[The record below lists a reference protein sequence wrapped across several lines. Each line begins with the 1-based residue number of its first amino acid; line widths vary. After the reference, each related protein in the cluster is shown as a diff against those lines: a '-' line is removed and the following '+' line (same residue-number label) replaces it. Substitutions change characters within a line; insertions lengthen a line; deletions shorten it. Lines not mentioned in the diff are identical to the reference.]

1 MKMQDIFEQ
10 TDPDKAALE
19 RQLAKAKEELEH
31 VEWVIRKARETLGNF
46 YKNLEPTAAQI
57 VRELAT
63 YADQLKIDTNNDP
76 EWVVMARD
84 AEEAQDAYTTH
95 IMSMEDIF
103 VDRLRAAKDRVEL
116 LTDELE
122 GWEEGG
128 FGVDT

>member
-1 MKMQDIFEQ
+1 MQDIFEQ

-84 AEEAQDAYTTH
+84 AEEAQDAYATH